1 MHNFFVRVA
10 ACFIPNKET
19 RRRFL
24 NAGDVNKQITG
35 LGLTI
40 LSSDEA
46 ANRAPFNGTNYKF
59 LRIIARNHLKTKGK

>member
-10 ACFIPNKET
+10 ACFISNKET

-24 NAGDVNKQITG
+24 NASDVNKQIND

-59 LRIIARNHLKTKGK
+59 FRIIAKSCLSDKVK

>member
-24 NAGDVNKQITG
+24 NASDVNKQIND

-59 LRIIARNHLKTKGK
+59 LRIIAKSCLSDKVK